1 MNVCRD
7 KRLLLHGLLDGELDA
22 AHSLKCEAHLREC
35 AGCAAEFA
43 RLRALWA
50 QLRAPGV
57 SFQAPPALRARI
69 EAAAM
74 TARARMGIRGRKKA
88 WKSLAPKAALGRQ
101 RGVSWGWA
109 ASVTALA
116 AALALILFVHFPRT
130 GIADELVADHVR
142 SLLAGHLV
150 DVAASDQ
157 HVIRPWFTG
166 KVDFSP
172 PVFELTQQ
180 GFPLVG
186 GRLDYMP
193 GRVVTAVVYRRGQHI
208 INVFAWPAGTR
219 AAAPTTTT
227 KRDGYN
233 VLGWSQSGLR
243 FCAVSDVTA
252 AELWQL
258 RAAIAEA
265 SSQL

>member
-1 MNVCRD
+1 MSVCRD

-22 AHSLKCEAHLREC
+22 ANSLKCEAHLREC

-43 RLRALWA
+43 RLRALWT
-50 QLRAPGV
+50 QLRTPGV
-57 SFQAPPALRARI
+57 SFQAPPSLRARI
-69 EAAAM
+69 EAAA
-74 TARARMGIRGRKKA
+74 TIARARVGLPLKP
-88 WKSLAPKAALGRQ
+88 LAPRTALRRQ

-109 ASVTALA
+109 ASVSALA
-116 AALALILFVHFPRT
+116 AALAFILFVHFPQT

-150 DVAASDQ
+150 DVATSDQ
-157 HVIRPWFTG
+157 QVIRPWFTG

-172 PVFELTQQ
+172 PVFELSQQ

-193 GRVVTAVVYRRGQHI
+193 GRVVTAVVYRRGGHI
-208 INVFAWPAGTR
+208 INVFTWPAGSR
-219 AAAPTTTT
+219 PQAPTTTMR
-227 KRDGYN
+227 RDGYN

-243 FCAVSDVTA
+243 FCAVSDATA

-258 RAAIAEA
+258 RSAIAEA
-265 SSQL
+265 ASAL